1 MGILTMKLLLLMI
14 VSLFFFSVKAQ
25 NFRLITDVQQHQ
37 LNGKVKNVKEIITYE
52 ASFLVLLILFS
63 ILLVRMVL

>member
-37 LNGKVKNVKEIITYE
+37 LNGKVKNVKEIIEYE
-52 ASFLVLLILFS
+52 ASFLVLLILLS

>member
-37 LNGKVKNVKEIITYE
+37 LNGKVKT
-52 ASFLVLLILFS
+52 
-63 ILLVRMVL
+63 

>member
-14 VSLFFFSVKAQ
+14 VSLFFFNVKAQ

-37 LNGKVKNVKEIITYE
+37 LNGKVKNVKEIIEYE
-52 ASFLVLLILFS
+52 ASFFSAIDTVYLFF
-63 ILLVRMVL
+63 